1 MAPPTIP
8 ARRFCLVW
16 LGALLAILAVVAG
29 FDAAVDP
36 YAVFGAPRLAGF
48 NARKIAAAPQ
58 QRMAKTYEVERIRPV
73 TVLLGSSRVDI
84 GLDPASPAWPVAMR
98 PVFNYGLDGMGLRQA
113 RAALMQAA
121 ATGRLR
127 NAVLVLDPD
136 LGGDAPAPPGPP
148 DETERRLLVRTGGD
162 GTALVPN
169 PARRR
174 QHLSDLFLSALSLG
188 ALRDSV
194 RTVLGQDDPGAADL
208 SPAGATGEN
217 RFRAWAAASGY
228 HAMFAQK
235 DAANAEKLAAAARW
249 VAAHPDAAP
258 DLGAVARIIAFCR
271 AHGLRLVII
280 IPPVHEHLLNQIA
293 AHGLADRFARWKAGL
308 AALVPA
314 SDAAVQL
321 WDFSGAGPYVSEPMP
336 PPDDRHTMLRWFWD
350 PTHFTRALGERLL
363 RRVLGGPAD
372 GFGARLTAEV
382 NTKADT
388 RAGGKPQDVARAQP

>member
-36 YAVFGAPRLAGF
+36 YAVFGTPRLAGF

-58 QRMAKTYEVERIRPV
+58 QRMAKTYEVERVRPV

-84 GLDPASPAWPVAMR
+84 GLDPASPVWPAAMR

-127 NAVLVLDPD
+127 NAVLVLDTD
-136 LGGDAPAPPGPP
+136 LAGDAPAPPGPP
-148 DETERRLLVRTGGD
+148 DETERRMLVRTEGD

-194 RTVLGQDDPGAADL
+194 RTVLGQDDAGAADL
-208 SPAGATGEN
+208 SPAGATSEN

-235 DAANAEKLAAAARW
+235 DATNAAKLAQAAQW
-249 VAAHPDAAP
+249 VAAHPGAAP
-258 DLGAVARIIAFCR
+258 DLGTVARIIAFCR
-271 AHGLRLVII
+271 AHDIGLVIV
-280 IPPVHEHLLNQIA
+280 IPPVHDHLLTQIA
-293 AHGLADRFARWKAGL
+293 AHGLAARFAQWKAGL

-314 SDAAVQL
+314 GDAQVQL
-321 WDFSGAGPYVSEPMP
+321 WDFSGASPYVSEPMP

-350 PTHFTRALGERLL
+350 PTHFTKALGEQLL
-363 RRVLGGPAD
+363 KRVLGGPAD
-372 GFGARLTAEV
+372 GFGMRLTAE
-382 NTKADT
+382 AD
-388 RAGGKPQDVARAQP
+388 AKPQDVARAQP